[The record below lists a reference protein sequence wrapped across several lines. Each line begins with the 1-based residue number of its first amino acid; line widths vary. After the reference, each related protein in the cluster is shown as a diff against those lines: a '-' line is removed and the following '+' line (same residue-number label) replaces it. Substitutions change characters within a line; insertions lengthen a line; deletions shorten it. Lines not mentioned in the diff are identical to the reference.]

1 MTILWPHTN
10 RIYSMRKFSSGLKEN
25 ANGNNI
31 SQIFIN
37 SNLRKDEFRSCNSH
51 AE

>member
-1 MTILWPHTN
+1 MYPMPKNEAEKYKTMTILRPYTN

-31 SQIFIN
+31 P
-37 SNLRKDEFRSCNSH
+37 
-51 AE
+51 